1 MTDFVYRCP
10 GFFPV
15 GSKPPRITVRGP
27 ELWWGEFL
35 PLAVR
40 AASRRTGVTLSCRG
54 SDVHQLAVFAMRY
67 ATVARRGSSSAA
79 KNQFRLRS
87 EGLGG
92 FGLHAFGLRDCVASL
107 SISPVLLA

>member
-27 ELWWGEFL
+27 ELWGEFL

-79 KNQFRLRS
+79 KISFV
-87 EGLGG
+87 
-92 FGLHAFGLRDCVASL
+92 FGLRVWVASVFTL
-107 SISPVLLA
+107 SV